1 MMVTIEGNA
10 RDGLQRK
17 VALNSKPLLSQILLF
32 CFSELGFLHNN
43 SYLEELLRLTHHLH
57 TANGQETNALI
68 TITSTFVEGA
78 GHVMETLGPTGAYSG
93 ASGSDNTF
101 PLSSDPTHP
110 HAEGHRSYEFVPGPV
125 ALPSSTGPTQ
135 TREMPPI
142 CVCPPGLGTHGHSF
156 GQRR

>member
-1 MMVTIEGNA
+1 M
-10 RDGLQRK
+10 
-17 VALNSKPLLSQILLF
+17 P
-32 CFSELGFLHNN
+32 
-43 SYLEELLRLTHHLH
+43 
-57 TANGQETNALI
+57 ALI

-125 ALPSSTGPTQ
+125 ALPSSTGPTR